1 MFLLACQSQ
10 DKTPRRKDATKKTY
24 GEKEFLFGNG
34 KPAGQIKKPKLWAMH
49 HPEKLAQRDAASMR
63 DLMEVCCLW
72 VANREPIRLHV
83 GEGAGFEKLEEMFYD
98 GTLALNS

>member
-1 MFLLACQSQ
+1 
-10 DKTPRRKDATKKTY
+10 
-24 GEKEFLFGNG
+24 
-34 KPAGQIKKPKLWAMH
+34 MH

-72 VANREPIRLHV
+72 VAFHEPIRLHV